1 MTDRVLI
8 KGVAL
13 DNVDMGQAV
22 ERFRGML
29 GTGRCSIITTP
40 NCEIIMAA
48 RKDPELFDSLK
59 KAELAVPD
67 GIGVKLAASALK
79 TPLKERLGGIDFCYE
94 ILKVC
99 AAEGVSVFFLGGE
112 EGVAKDASEA
122 LEKSIPGL
130 CCAGTANGFFR
141 PEDEQDIVRT
151 VNASGAGLLVAGLG
165 CPLQEKFMA
174 RHADELSV
182 RAAIGVGG
190 SMDVW
195 SGRLKRAPKTMTAL
209 GLEWLYRLAQQPKRI
224 GRVARIPGFLLSAV
238 FDRTSQKW

>member
-1 MTDRVLI
+1 MSGKVLI

-13 DNVDMGQAV
+13 DNVDMKEAS

-29 GTGRCSIITTP
+29 GSEGCSVIVTP

-48 RKDPELFDSLK
+48 QKD
-59 KAELAVPD
+59 AELADALGRAELALPD

-79 TPLKERLGGIDFCYE
+79 TPLKERLGGIDFCSE
-94 ILKVC
+94 ALKIC
-99 AAEGVSVFFLGGE
+99 AREGVSVFFLGGE
-112 EGVAKDASEA
+112 EGVAEAASKA

-130 CCAGTANGFFR
+130 RTAGTANGYFR
-141 PEDEQDIVRT
+141 PEEERETVRCI
-151 VNASGAGLLVAGLG
+151 NASGAGFLVAGLG

-174 RHADELSV
+174 RHAHELSV

-195 SGRLKRAPKTMTAL
+195 SGRLRRAPKAMTAM
-209 GLEWLYRLAQQPKRI
+209 GLEWLFRLVQQPKRI
-224 GRVARIPGFLLSAV
+224 GRTARIPGFLLNV
-238 FDRTSQKW
+238 MFDRTSQK

>member
-1 MTDRVLI
+1 MIERVCI

-13 DNVDMGQAV
+13 DNVDMDEAL

-29 GTGRCSIITTP
+29 RAQGCSIIVTP

-48 RKDPELFDSLK
+48 RKDAELACALK
-59 KAELAVPD
+59 KAELAIPD

-79 TPLKERLGGIDFCYE
+79 TPLKQRIGGIDFCFE
-94 ILKVC
+94 ALKIC
-99 AAEGVSVFFLGGE
+99 ASEGVSVFFLGGE
-112 EGVAKDASEA
+112 EDVAWEASEA

-130 CCAGTANGFFR
+130 RTAGVRNGYFGA
-141 PEDEQDIVRT
+141 EEEQEIVRLI
-151 VNASGAGLLVAGLG
+151 NSSGAGLLVAGLG

-174 RHADELSV
+174 RHAEELSV
-182 RAAIGVGG
+182 RAAAGVGG

-195 SGRLKRAPKTMTAL
+195 SGRLKRAPGAMTGM

-224 GRVARIPGFLLSAV
+224 GRIARIPGFLLSV
-238 FDRTSQKW
+238 LFDRKRG

>member
-1 MTDRVLI
+1 MIERVCI

-13 DNVDMGQAV
+13 DNVDMDEAL

-29 GTGRCSIITTP
+29 RAQGCSIIVTP

-48 RKDPELFDSLK
+48 RKDAELADALK

-79 TPLKERLGGIDFCYE
+79 TPLKQRIGGIDFCFE
-94 ILKVC
+94 ALKIC
-99 AAEGVSVFFLGGE
+99 ASEGVSVFFLGGK
-112 EGVAKDASEA
+112 EGVAGEASEA
-122 LEKSIPGL
+122 LEKDIPGL
-130 CCAGTANGFFR
+130 RTAGVRNGYFA
-141 PEDEQDIVRT
+141 PEEEADIVRQI
-151 VNASGAGLLVAGLG
+151 NASGAGLLVAGLG

-174 RHADELSV
+174 RHSEELSV
-182 RAAIGVGG
+182 RAAAGVGG

-195 SGRLKRAPKTMTAL
+195 SGRLKRAPGAMTGM

-224 GRVARIPGFLLSAV
+224 GRIAHIPGFLLSV
-238 FDRTSQKW
+238 LFDRKRGRW